1 MSLLVGWPFPIH
13 IVISVFHKQTELH
26 SLSLRELLTQT
37 DKKQKKI
44 LTMVPSC
51 PWAVIQVFGFQQQC

>member
-1 MSLLVGWPFPIH
+1 MELLVWWPFPIH
-13 IVISVFHKQTELH
+13 IVMLEFHKQKELH
-26 SLSLRELLTQT
+26 PLSLRELLTQT